1 MKSSWSA
8 GSMHV
13 SWNFFFVWVYI
24 VHPVSS
30 LRMKSESFERPILC
44 YCQFFFLILFWHL
57 TSVDYT
63 WHSQTPNKTVHSDK
77 ADKSL
82 DELFQYCALVWCC
95 LSFRG
100 LNQTAALW
108 PCGLNQVGVKR
119 QRNMTEHMW
128 CFPLEACLSI
138 ESTLLNW
145 FWAFIVFRLWCT
157 FILHEFM
164 WVFVLFCFADDR
176 HYKWKR
182 WNSAFQTKVN
192 SRLMWKLLKT
202 VH

>member
-1 MKSSWSA
+1 MECWQHA
-8 GSMHV
+8 CV
-13 SWNFFFVWVYI
+13 LEFFFCLGVYSTSSL
-24 VHPVSS
+24 VSS
-30 LRMKSESFERPILC
+30 DEEWEFWASDSLLLSV
-44 YCQFFFLILFWHL
+44 FFLILFWHL

-128 CFPLEACLSI
+128 CFPLEACLST

-145 FWAFIVFRLWCT
+145 FGAFIVFRLWCT

-164 WVFVLFCFADDR
+164 WVFVLFFL
-176 HYKWKR
+176 
-182 WNSAFQTKVN
+182 QTTSIINESVEIVLSKP
-192 SRLMWKLLKT
+192 KLIAG
-202 VH
+202 

>member
-8 GSMHV
+8 GSTHV
-13 SWNFFFVWVYI
+13 SWNFFFCLGVYSTSSF
-24 VHPVSS
+24 VSS
-30 LRMKSESFERPILC
+30 DEEWEFWASDSLLLSV
-44 YCQFFFLILFWHL
+44 FFLILFWHL

-164 WVFVLFCFADDR
+164 WVFVLFFFADDR